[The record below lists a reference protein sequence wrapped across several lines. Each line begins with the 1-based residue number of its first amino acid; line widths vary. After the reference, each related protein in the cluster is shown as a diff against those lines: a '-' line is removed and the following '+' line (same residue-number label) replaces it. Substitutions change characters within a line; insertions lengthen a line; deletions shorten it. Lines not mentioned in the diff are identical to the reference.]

1 MKFVIVYWSRY
12 GNNKKIVDY
21 MAEKLQGEVQIFKTD
36 ETDPTKMPDADY
48 YIFSAAAEA
57 FQLQKSMKV
66 FMKNIENMD
75 GKKYGIINTHA
86 MKKKN
91 WLKKMEK
98 PLAKKS
104 MIKVAEIDFAMGK
117 NCEAGDGLQEGWE
130 AKLDEFCTKL
140 K

>member
-1 MKFVIVYWSRY
+1 MKYVMVYWTRF

-21 MAEKLQGEVQIFKTD
+21 LAERLLGDVRVFKTG
-36 ETDPTKMPDADY
+36 EANPAAMPDADY

-57 FQLQKSMKV
+57 FSLQKNMKT
-66 FMKNIENMD
+66 FMNNLQNMN

-91 WLKKMEK
+91 KLKKMENI
-98 PLAKKS
+98 LSKKK
-104 MIKVAEIDFAMGK
+104 MVKVAETEFRM
-117 NCEAGDGLQEGWE
+117 EGDVDQAEGLQEGWE
-130 AKLDEFCTKL
+130 AKLDAFCAKL